1 MWSGV
6 ISELRDHQPR
16 WFGGNLLVGLVLLVI
31 LVAAPAFAILIDFQR
46 NLAVERE
53 AQAKTIAFQQVELI
67 NATMANLTQA
77 TREVMVTASAQG
89 KLRRLE
95 PACAQNLDRFRT
107 RLPDYA
113 VFVVLRLDGTVVCSS
128 APVALPDGA
137 LRDLGR
143 PFLSATGFTVGRYF
157 ALPAPARPVL
167 LFALPFSGADGA
179 PAGVLVTGLDLRRLD
194 ALLAGTPRRRGG
206 TMIIRDGD
214 ATVLARA
221 PASAGIVGERSDG
234 PDRTMMN
241 QDASGATLLRDG
253 SGQERVLG
261 YVPVSLEPAGLF
273 VSAGF
278 DVDDLNSGIDRAA
291 RRGYILIAIGI
302 GCSLLFA
309 LLFGNRTMRAPAAV
323 LLTAAGRLGGGDLT
337 ARAAMPTG
345 IASEFAALGRAFNAM
360 AAMLQR
366 QRMELQGLNEA
377 LELRVA
383 DRTRALL
390 ESNNR
395 LQVAIA
401 ERELTESNLRQAQ
414 KLQAVGQ
421 LAGGIAHDFNNVLAA
436 ILGSL
441 EVLGKR
447 LAGNEAG
454 AAALI
459 DQAAASVGRGSRLTS
474 QLLTFARKQPL
485 LPVQVDVAAVVGGM
499 AELLA
504 STLGPA
510 VRLQVKV
517 EDGVW
522 PVMLDPNQFEAA
534 ILNLALNASAA
545 MPKGGRMSVAAANA
559 VAPVPAMDVPPGD
572 YVRVTVSDSGV
583 GMTAETMSRAFEP
596 FFTTRQ
602 GGSGSG
608 LGLSQVHG
616 MVHQSGGA
624 VAIDSRPGD
633 GTVVTMLFP
642 RSVPVPVPEPVVSR
656 DPGRPALAADR
667 LVLLVDDDAPVREV
681 TALTLTEN
689 GYTVVVAADGFA
701 ALEVLEQDDGRVALV
716 VADYAMPGMTG
727 RELLETVRLRRPDVA
742 VLLATGYA
750 DYPDLLGETLSL
762 DQIVR
767 KPFRA
772 VELLT
777 RIHRVCEIAAAAPT
791 VSTAARPG

>member
-1 MWSGV
+1 M
-6 ISELRDHQPR
+6 
-16 WFGGNLLVGLVLLVI
+16 
-31 LVAAPAFAILIDFQR
+31 
-46 NLAVERE
+46 
-53 AQAKTIAFQQVELI
+53 
-67 NATMANLTQA
+67 
-77 TREVMVTASAQG
+77 
-89 KLRRLE
+89 
-95 PACAQNLDRFRT
+95 
-107 RLPDYA
+107 
-113 VFVVLRLDGTVVCSS
+113 
-128 APVALPDGA
+128 
-137 LRDLGR
+137 
-143 PFLSATGFTVGRYF
+143 
-157 ALPAPARPVL
+157 
-167 LFALPFSGADGA
+167 
-179 PAGVLVTGLDLRRLD
+179 
-194 ALLAGTPRRRGG
+194 
-206 TMIIRDGD
+206 
-214 ATVLARA
+214 
-221 PASAGIVGERSDG
+221 
-234 PDRTMMN
+234 
-241 QDASGATLLRDG
+241 
-253 SGQERVLG
+253 
-261 YVPVSLEPAGLF
+261 
-273 VSAGF
+273 
-278 DVDDLNSGIDRAA
+278 
-291 RRGYILIAIGI
+291 
-302 GCSLLFA
+302 
-309 LLFGNRTMRAPAAV
+309 
-323 LLTAAGRLGGGDLT
+323 
-337 ARAAMPTG
+337 
-345 IASEFAALGRAFNAM
+345 
-360 AAMLQR
+360 
-366 QRMELQGLNEA
+366 
-377 LELRVA
+377 
-383 DRTRALL
+383 
-390 ESNNR
+390 
-395 LQVAIA
+395 AIA

-485 LPVQVDVAAVVGGM
+485 LPIQVDVAALLGGM

-701 ALEVLEQDDGRVALV
+701 ALRVLEQDDGRIALV
-716 VADYAMPGMTG
+716 VAG
-727 RELLETVRLRRPDVA
+727 LRHAGHDG
-742 VLLATGYA
+742 T
-750 DYPDLLGETLSL
+750 
-762 DQIVR
+762 
-767 KPFRA
+767 
-772 VELLT
+772 
-777 RIHRVCEIAAAAPT
+777 
-791 VSTAARPG
+791 